1 MPGEL
6 PFDNLLAV
14 LFGFAFLPLVL
25 LLSGRLGLYTV
36 IREREAQVYTLFG
49 KVLGTLEEPGI
60 RFPLIHFG
68 LKALLVPLFGEMHR
82 VDTRLRQNY
91 LRDQMVNSGEGT
103 PMGVGIWYEMQVNDP
118 VAYLFANANPEGSLE
133 ANVSSATISTL
144 SNLEMDKMLEDRHQL
159 SQQVRHTVSPLSEK
173 WGYRLGSVYIRKVAF
188 TDRQM
193 VDNITE
199 KVVKRLVQ
207 VTSAMKQDGENRVGL
222 IKSCPSRRG
231 RRRPQCHRQTGRGGP
246 GGRAGG
252 AGDGAPHRL
261 RRHGGTGAARGPGA
275 GIPGRRSR
283 GGRARRPAGLTTVA
297 SLSIPLA
304 AAPILGGAQPLSRRG
319 KSERRAR
326 WRISRT
332 RPPHSARRAPRS
344 RARTPGFCA
353 GNRPRACSGSHRKR
367 NSGRRCH

>member
-60 RFPLIHFG
+60 RFPLLHFG

-222 IKSCPSRRG
+222 IKS
-231 RRRPQCHRQTGRGGP
+231 QT
-246 GGRAGG
+246 AYKVSQKM
-252 AGDGAPHRL
+252 AEAS
-261 RRHGGTGAARGPGA
+261 AARPAVVGDALNAIAKQDPEVLEAVLEVLETERLIASGATVELVPPGA
-275 GIPGRRSR
+275 RVLVS
-283 GGRARRPAGLTTVA
+283 
-297 SLSIPLA
+297 
-304 AAPILGGAQPLSRRG
+304 LGGAREG
-319 KSERRAR
+319 EGHA
-326 WRISRT
+326 
-332 RPPHSARRAPRS
+332 APR
-344 RARTPGFCA
+344 A
-353 GNRPRACSGSHRKR
+353 
-367 NSGRRCH
+367 